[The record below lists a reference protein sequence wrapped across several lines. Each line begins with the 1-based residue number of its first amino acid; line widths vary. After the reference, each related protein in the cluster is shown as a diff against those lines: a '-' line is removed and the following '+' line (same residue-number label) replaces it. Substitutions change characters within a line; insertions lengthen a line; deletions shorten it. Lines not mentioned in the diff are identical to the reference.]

1 MKRIACTLAIVG
13 LACLRPLPAAAQAAL
28 ALPAAEPAA
37 HGFSPE
43 RLEKMHANLRRVV
56 DEGRASGYV
65 SLLARDGKIVD
76 FRAHGLRDRESGAPM
91 EKDTILRV
99 YSMSKLVTAV
109 AALALLED
117 GRLQLDDPVERFL
130 PALSKRQVL
139 VAHGSGQPRL
149 VKAGSSVTV
158 RHLLSHTS
166 GYAYDFGGRG
176 PLEVA
181 YRKAKIWDATSL
193 DDFVARAVALPLC
206 HRPGT
211 AFRYGISSDLL
222 GAVVEKAS
230 GQPLERFLEE
240 RLFTPLAMT
249 DTGFDVAPEKMARLA
264 KVYRRDKEGKLEPAE
279 AVSSSFPEKGRGFAS
294 GGGGLF
300 STAGDYARFAQM
312 LLNGGSLDGV
322 RILSRKT
329 VERMTQNQLSQHA
342 KPFHG
347 YSSSRG
353 FGLGPEV
360 LLDLGQSGTL
370 GSPGQFGWYG
380 AATTYNQIDP
390 RERLVALLFFQ
401 HFPMDEPGVFNL
413 FANGTY
419 SALVD

>member
-1 MKRIACTLAIVG
+1 MNRVTCTLAM
-13 LACLRPLPAAAQAAL
+13 LCLGCLSPLPAAAQAG
-28 ALPAAEPAA
+28 LPAAEPAA

-65 SLLARDGKIVD
+65 SLLARDGKVVD
-76 FRAHGLRDRESGAPM
+76 LRAHGLRDRESGAAM

-99 YSMSKLVTAV
+99 YSMSKLVVAV

-130 PALSKRQVL
+130 PALAKRQVL
-139 VAHGSGQPRL
+139 VARGPGQPRL
-149 VKAGSSVTV
+149 VKASGSVTV

-166 GYAYDFGGRG
+166 GYAYDFGGKG
-176 PLEVA
+176 PLENA
-181 YRKAKIWDATSL
+181 YNKARIWDATSL
-193 DDFVARAVALPLC
+193 DDFVARAAALPLS
-206 HRPGT
+206 HQPGS

-222 GAVVEKAS
+222 GAVVEKAAA
-230 GQPLERFLEE
+230 QPLERFLEE
-240 RLFTPLAMT
+240 RLFAPLAMA

-264 KVYRRDKEGKLEPAE
+264 KVYRRDKQGRLEPAE

-329 VERMTQNQLSQHA
+329 VELMTQNQLSQHA

-360 LLDLGQSGTL
+360 LLDLGQNGTL

-419 SALVD
+419 SSLVD